1 MKRASSY
8 LLLVCI
14 VVCTFSA
21 GLTETVPESRI
32 SVPVAIDL
40 ADLAAHANGLLPGTL
55 HSNRYGRT
63 CVEPERVC
71 TKVPEFRG
79 FEVTMKNRCVE
90 VSPRIDCTITE
101 TVRREGPIRVSGD
114 GGQIVLHQDI
124 FGSGTVEGRGEIG
137 RHIRQTVR
145 AKAELRISASPRIAT
160 DWTPEMPI
168 DISYRWLERPEFRLF
183 NLFPITLGST
193 LGPPLDKAI
202 NDFRDRG
209 LDAELERI
217 DVRSEADRL
226 WRALQAPHQVE
237 LPGDETLYLH
247 LRPHSI
253 GLAGPNFD
261 NGVIQARL
269 DVALT
274 AQVSKDPDGP
284 QATPLPNL
292 TPMADAGIALK
303 VPVRLE
309 TETLN
314 AAVKKLLPQTLT
326 LGEGATATV
335 IIHDVEAAI
344 DGDLLSIDMMVDAV
358 GGPLSLKNEAV
369 RVATRP
375 VLDSDSHALILSEID
390 LTSAQDGLVGMAK
403 SMMLNAAELF
413 LAETYTVA
421 LVGEVAA
428 LEAALIEGLNRD
440 LTPEFRLV
448 GRGRLKASDLRLL
461 PEASALEVT
470 LSSTGNVRVIG
481 FDPVR

>member
-14 VVCTFSA
+14 VVCISSA
-21 GLTETVPESRI
+21 ASTEAVPESQM
-32 SVPVAIDL
+32 SVPVTIDL
-40 ADLAAHANGLLPGTL
+40 ADLATYANGLLPETL

-79 FEVTMKNRCVE
+79 FELTMKNRCVE

-137 RHIRQTVR
+137 RHIRQTAR
-145 AKAELRISASPRIAT
+145 AKARLTISASPRIAT
-160 DWTPEMPI
+160 DWTPELPI
-168 DISYRWLERPEFRLF
+168 DISYQWVERPEFRLF

-202 NDFRDRG
+202 KDFEDGG

-226 WRALQAPHQVE
+226 WQAIQAPHQLE
-237 LPGDETLYLH
+237 LPGDGTLYLH
-247 LRPHSI
+247 LRPHSV
-253 GLAGPNFD
+253 GLAGPTFD
-261 NGVIQARL
+261 KGVVQARL

-274 AQVSKDPDGP
+274 ARVSKDPNGP
-284 QATPLPNL
+284 QTTPLPNL

-303 VPVRLE
+303 VPVLLE

-314 AAVKKLLPQTLT
+314 EAVKKLLPQTLT
-326 LGEGATATV
+326 LATATI

-344 DGDLLSIDMMVDAV
+344 DGDLLSIDMVVDAI

-375 VLDSDSHALILSEID
+375 VLDSNSHALILSDID
-390 LTSAQDGLVGMAK
+390 LTSAQDGLVGLAK
-403 SMMLNAAELF
+403 SALLNAAELF

-421 LVGEVAA
+421 LVGEMAA
-428 LEAALIEGLNRD
+428 LEEALVGGLNRD

-448 GRGRLKASDLRLL
+448 GSGRLKASDLRLL
-461 PEASALEVT
+461 PRSSALEVT
-470 LSSTGNVRVIG
+470 LASTGNVRVMG